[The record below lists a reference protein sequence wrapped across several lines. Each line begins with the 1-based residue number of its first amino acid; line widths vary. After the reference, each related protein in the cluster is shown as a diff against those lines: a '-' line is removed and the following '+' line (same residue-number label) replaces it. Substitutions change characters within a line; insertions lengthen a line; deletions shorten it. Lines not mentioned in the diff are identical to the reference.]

1 MYHRSE
7 RYKRTL
13 FTIVCGI
20 NAGRSCVGDEEG
32 CNSATAVH
40 GESLLVGLMKPDGGT
55 RPIGI
60 GSAMRRLAGRVL
72 MWDLAVRMGE
82 VLTESAPD
90 PERLQRAV
98 EERRKEA
105 RQAAANVGKSAE
117 AAKAAGDAAAEQLRV
132 AQAKCNKP
140 LQLGCGVAG
149 GTFGL

>member
-1 MYHRSE
+1 
-7 RYKRTL
+7 
-13 FTIVCGI
+13 
-20 NAGRSCVGDEEG
+20 
-32 CNSATAVH
+32 
-40 GESLLVGLMKPDGGT
+40 
-55 RPIGI
+55 
-60 GSAMRRLAGRVL
+60 
-72 MWDLAVRMGE
+72 MGE

-90 PERLQRAV
+90 PEMLQRAV

-105 RQAAANVGKSAE
+105 RQAAADMGKSAE

>member
-1 MYHRSE
+1 MYHRDQ

-72 MWDLAVRMGE
+72 MRDLAVRMGE

-90 PERLQRAV
+90 PEMLQRAV

-105 RQAAANVGKSAE
+105 RQAAAG
-117 AAKAAGDAAAEQLRV
+117 
-132 AQAKCNKP
+132 
-140 LQLGCGVAG
+140 
-149 GTFGL
+149 